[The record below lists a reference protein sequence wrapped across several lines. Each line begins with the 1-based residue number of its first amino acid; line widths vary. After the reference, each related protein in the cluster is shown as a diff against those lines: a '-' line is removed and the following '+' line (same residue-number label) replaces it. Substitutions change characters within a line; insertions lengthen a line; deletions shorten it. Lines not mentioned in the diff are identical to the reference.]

1 MLITLLSITASIAA
15 GGFLLALV
23 SDGFA
28 YELSRVV
35 EKVFDVIEY
44 RLALQERRR
53 GARPQPRE
61 RVAYEASFA
70 DAR

>member
-1 MLITLLSITASIAA
+1 MLIMLLSITASLAA

-35 EKVFDVIEY
+35 EKLFDIIEY

-53 GARPQPRE
+53 GANQPRE
-61 RVAYEASFA
+61 RVAYEATYSHA
-70 DAR
+70 G

>member
-1 MLITLLSITASIAA
+1 MLLSITASLAA

-35 EKVFDVIEY
+35 EKLFDMIEY

-53 GARPQPRE
+53 GAGQPRE
-61 RVAYEASFA
+61 RVAYEATYSHA
-70 DAR
+70 G

>member
-1 MLITLLSITASIAA
+1 
-15 GGFLLALV
+15 V

-35 EKVFDVIEY
+35 EKAFDMVEY
-44 RLALQERRR
+44 RLAVQERRR
-53 GARPQPRE
+53 VARQPRE

>member
-1 MLITLLSITASIAA
+1 MLITLLSITASLAA

-28 YELSRVV
+28 YEMSRVV
-35 EKVFDVIEY
+35 EKVFDMVEY
-44 RLALQERRR
+44 RLALQGRRR
-53 GARPQPRE
+53 GRRQPRE
-61 RVAYEASFA
+61 RVAYEPTFA

>member
-1 MLITLLSITASIAA
+1 MLITLLSITASLAA

-35 EKVFDVIEY
+35 EKVFDMIEY

-53 GARPQPRE
+53 GAQRPRE

>member
-1 MLITLLSITASIAA
+1 MLITMLSITASLAA

-35 EKVFDVIEY
+35 EKVLDTIEY
-44 RLALQERRR
+44 RLALRERRSGGQR
-53 GARPQPRE
+53 QPRE
-61 RVAYEASFA
+61 QVAYEASFA

>member
-1 MLITLLSITASIAA
+1 MLITMLSITASIVA

-35 EKVFDVIEY
+35 EKALDVIEY
-44 RLALQERRR
+44 RLARRERRR
-53 GARPQPRE
+53 GARQPDE

-70 DAR
+70 DVH

>member
-1 MLITLLSITASIAA
+1 MLITMLSITASLAA

-35 EKVFDVIEY
+35 EKVFDMIEY

-53 GARPQPRE
+53 GDRQPRE